1 MSPNTAQTA
10 VREEHGGDA
19 GAMRRQHESLQVE
32 ASDGMRSHQEAVAVR
47 AMAVAMTT
55 AAGSPGREPALA
67 MGPQGGLQFPEGAEQ
82 HALFH
87 QGPDV
92 EAHGMAASWGGG
104 SPATGRVLPIWMQRL
119 GAFFHEMRASQTT
132 GAPPWM
138 PSPFP
143 STPVSA
149 NGRRMLGS
157 PNTDPGP
164 AAMQPLFSR
173 EQRAQV
179 RQMERRAPLL
189 YGSGAGQG
197 RGEASSGGSTAEA
210 VQEEVRRQLRGVM
223 DELAESKREASNL
236 RVEVQRLRGQAEP
249 MVMPQPEGLPRVF
262 GVGLSTYSDVYARG
276 VGLSTYINVYA
287 RGVGLSTYS
296 DVYARGV
303 GLSTYIN
310 VYARGVGLSTY
321 INVYA
326 RGVGLST
333 YINVYAGG
341 VGLSTYSSVYARG
354 VGLSTYSSVY
364 ARGVGLSTYS
374 NVYAKGAPRTS
385 ATHAASEGAGD
396 TVTKLLQGLEAVL
409 TKSQMK
415 TQEEVTK
422 SVVEAPKLAELS
434 EASAIDFG
442 DWIHCLENVMGDLS
456 ASSSEAVLEDA
467 QTYYQKYVEGDQ
479 FARLALKPTL
489 SAEAAD
495 SKWTRVDRR
504 GAALILSAVPEDVK
518 KELVAS
524 RSRTTLELL
533 SKLMVMYR
541 PGSTTEKSQLL
552 KRVEAPEAANNVSE
566 AVDHLR
572 QWSRYFKR
580 AKDLKLSTPDPSILL
595 KALDGLA
602 RRPLQEHQD
611 ITFRMSLLRC
621 HLKVDFAPTEDS
633 IMAMQRAY
641 LAEFEQMGYRKHKPG
656 GGHQHQQPQPRIK
669 AAELPPGT
677 IPMPTP
683 SPKAGSRPCKFFLS
697 DDGCR
702 RGKDCKYE
710 HSMNSMSKA
719 EKRERC
725 YVCGAKGHM
734 SSNCPTKTKDQKPV
748 VAAVQGDSPQ
758 SSTGGTTNKKGQGG
772 NRSEA
777 STDAGSLTSSTST
790 PLAATTVP
798 TQLSEVQGVPVEQLL
813 EDAQKLMKAFMQQAT
828 PTAKAMRIRG
838 AEWDELPALR
848 ELDADGGVISR
859 KMGLLDSGATH
870 AMQPRTPNDELRPTR
885 TAEVTLAGD
894 QKMEFPQTSSGVIL
908 AAPEAQPIVPLG
920 SLIRALGYEF
930 VWGRKGCVLRHPER
944 PDVKVYDKSSCPEVR
959 ECDALRLIAELESAK
974 VGEAMKSLEVLRA
987 AIQVSKQRQPW
998 DWWDAVKRYIN
1009 EGTMDYGNQAVL
1021 AAPFMAEVPV
1031 ELRTQVLEA
1040 IPGSGQ
1046 EAWKALKHLPFNRA
1060 KRRALWKSDCWIIHM
1075 FAGEKFPGDPLQH
1088 GPGELLEL
1096 DLRRGTNLMNP
1107 EVYGVL
1113 LWAAKHR
1120 KIKHIVGGP
1129 PSKTYSP
1136 LRGRDDLKALD
1147 VVRSEE
1153 ELWGVGEGLQ
1163 WEDRVMVS
1171 SENRMILK
1179 MVWLWIVAEAAMCNR
1194 EQPVGEGLQWEDRVM
1209 VSSENRMI
1217 LKMVWLWIV
1226 AEAAMCNR
1234 EQPQYSKVGLC
1245 MEHPEDPRLYLPP
1258 GEIADRSVSMWRTTF
1273 IEGMVNAF
1281 GLEETAFDQGALG
1294 NPQRRPTRCLTNLE
1308 LGLRGLRDSRASWPR
1323 PVRGEDPSVWPHG
1336 FREALCSAMKS
1347 WSRAMETDA
1356 TTKAMSAK
1364 EKGEWKEHL
1373 INNHFPYRRDCSVC
1387 LQASGTGRPARKL
1400 EHRDAFVLSLDVAGP
1415 FATKGV
1421 DENRGSK
1428 HRFVLVG
1435 SYTFPKIKDIP
1446 AVGEGLQWEDRV
1458 MVSSEN
1464 RMILKMVWLW
1474 IVAEAAMCNREQPQ
1488 YSKVGLCMEHPEDPR
1503 LYLPPGEIA
1512 DRSVSLWRTTFI
1524 EGMVNAFG
1532 LEETA
1537 FDQGALGNPQRRPT
1551 RCLTN

>member
-1 MSPNTAQTA
+1 
-10 VREEHGGDA
+10 
-19 GAMRRQHESLQVE
+19 
-32 ASDGMRSHQEAVAVR
+32 
-47 AMAVAMTT
+47 
-55 AAGSPGREPALA
+55 
-67 MGPQGGLQFPEGAEQ
+67 
-82 HALFH
+82 
-87 QGPDV
+87 
-92 EAHGMAASWGGG
+92 
-104 SPATGRVLPIWMQRL
+104 
-119 GAFFHEMRASQTT
+119 
-132 GAPPWM
+132 
-138 PSPFP
+138 
-143 STPVSA
+143 
-149 NGRRMLGS
+149 
-157 PNTDPGP
+157 
-164 AAMQPLFSR
+164 
-173 EQRAQV
+173 
-179 RQMERRAPLL
+179 
-189 YGSGAGQG
+189 
-197 RGEASSGGSTAEA
+197 
-210 VQEEVRRQLRGVM
+210 
-223 DELAESKREASNL
+223 
-236 RVEVQRLRGQAEP
+236 
-249 MVMPQPEGLPRVF
+249 
-262 GVGLSTYSDVYARG
+262 
-276 VGLSTYINVYA
+276 
-287 RGVGLSTYS
+287 
-296 DVYARGV
+296 
-303 GLSTYIN
+303 
-310 VYARGVGLSTY
+310 
-321 INVYA
+321 
-326 RGVGLST
+326 
-333 YINVYAGG
+333 
-341 VGLSTYSSVYARG
+341 
-354 VGLSTYSSVY
+354 
-364 ARGVGLSTYS
+364 
-374 NVYAKGAPRTS
+374 
-385 ATHAASEGAGD
+385 
-396 TVTKLLQGLEAVL
+396 
-409 TKSQMK
+409 
-415 TQEEVTK
+415 
-422 SVVEAPKLAELS
+422 
-434 EASAIDFG
+434 
-442 DWIHCLENVMGDLS
+442 
-456 ASSSEAVLEDA
+456 
-467 QTYYQKYVEGDQ
+467 
-479 FARLALKPTL
+479 
-489 SAEAAD
+489 
-495 SKWTRVDRR
+495 
-504 GAALILSAVPEDVK
+504 
-518 KELVAS
+518 
-524 RSRTTLELL
+524 
-533 SKLMVMYR
+533 MVMYR

-595 KALDGLA
+595 KALDGLV

-611 ITFRMSLLRC
+611 ITFRMSLLRY

-641 LAEFEQMGYRKHKPG
+641 LAEFEQMGYRKYKPG
-656 GGHQHQQPQPRIK
+656 GGHQHQQLQPRIK

-870 AMQPRTPNDELRPTR
+870 AMRPRTPNDELRPTR

-1046 EAWKALKHLPFNRA
+1046 EAWKALKHMPFNRA
-1060 KRRALWKSDCWIIHM
+1060 KRRALWKSDSWIIHM

-1096 DLRRGTNLMNP
+1096 DLRRGTSLMNP

-1136 LRGRDDLKALD
+1136 LRGRDDLKALE
-1147 VVRSEE
+1147 VVRSAE
-1153 ELWGVGEGLQ
+1153 ELWG
-1163 WEDRVMVS
+1163 
-1171 SENRMILK
+1171 
-1179 MVWLWIVAEAAMCNR
+1179 
-1194 EQPVGEGLQWEDRVM
+1194 VGEGLQWEDRVM

-1258 GEIADRSVSMWRTTF
+1258 GEIADRSVFLWRTTF

-1308 LGLRGLRDSRASWPR
+1308 LGLRGLRDSRTSWPR
-1323 PVRGEDPSVWPHG
+1323 PVRGEDPSVWSHG
-1336 FREALCSAMKS
+1336 FREALCSAMKL

-1373 INNHFPYRRDCSVC
+1373 TNNHFPYRRDCSVC
-1387 LQASGTGRPARKL
+1387 LQASGTGRPARKV

-1415 FATKGV
+1415 FAIKGV

-1446 AVGEGLQWEDRV
+1446 AEEEPVEEEQHEEEFFQIDELDVDEGVEL
-1458 MVSSEN
+1458 
-1464 RMILKMVWLW
+1464 
-1474 IVAEAAMCNREQPQ
+1474 
-1488 YSKVGLCMEHPEDPR
+1488 PEDPSLDEQEKEWERTVGELKKPVEMQTLKFCVPVEHHRGREVLDAVQSFYLTLRAMGMPLNRIHSDRGREFRVKPLRRWCRERDIAQTFTEGLKPTQNGSAENCVRWFKSQAR
-1503 LYLPPGEIA
+1503 LLLVAGKLDKKFWPGAMRAAA
-1512 DRSVSLWRTTFI
+1512 DRYNRRQLGWKPPPMKFGQVVWVKSKKDLGPFDPRWECGRYMGPADDVREGHVVRLDDGTWMRTLSMRIMRDEEYEEQAEDDEGEYVVDHVEPGRRVRGKTTLRDPEVRAVAIASLSRPELVRRILSSGLWCSEEARVTRPQMK
-1524 EGMVNAFG
+1524 EGFMWDGAAYMSLGAYQYGGRNGITNATYAFP
-1532 LEETA
+1532 EETA
-1537 FDQGALGNPQRRPT
+1537 WAAELLRRDHPGYEFSSNCPVKT
-1551 RCLTN
+1551 CGYAYPP